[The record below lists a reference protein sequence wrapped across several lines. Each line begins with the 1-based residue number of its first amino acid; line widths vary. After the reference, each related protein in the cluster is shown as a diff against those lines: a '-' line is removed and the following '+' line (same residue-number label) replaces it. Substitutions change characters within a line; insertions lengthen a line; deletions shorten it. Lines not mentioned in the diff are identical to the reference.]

1 MMNSCKINDSTV
13 DITGAALLVVDN
25 TRLEMHTTAFSY
37 NKAQIAAA
45 SLLIDGQS
53 TVDIY
58 NSKFVENLAD
68 HFGNILAT
76 QAGAKI
82 HFYLCTFTQLDN
94 GILFSTQGKDYNTIL
109 KFQKSVIYRKKLQK
123 HF

>member
-1 MMNSCKINDSTV
+1 MDTSD
-13 DITGAALLVVDN
+13 
-25 TRLEMHTTAFSY
+25 
-37 NKAQIAAA
+37 
-45 SLLIDGQS
+45 
-53 TVDIY
+53 
-58 NSKFVENLAD
+58 
-68 HFGNILAT
+68 NILAT

-82 HFYLCTFTQLDN
+82 YFCLCTFTELDN